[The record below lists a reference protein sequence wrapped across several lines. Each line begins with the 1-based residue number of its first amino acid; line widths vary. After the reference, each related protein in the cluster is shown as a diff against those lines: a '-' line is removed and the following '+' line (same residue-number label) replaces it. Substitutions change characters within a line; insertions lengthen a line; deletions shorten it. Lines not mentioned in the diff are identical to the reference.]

1 MNKEMMSKG
10 ERDEFHRLNRNTE
23 KTLKRAAVERSARLR
38 AEVEEQLSAIYP
50 QNDPRWVELTEAAR
64 NGVKE
69 LDERLAE
76 ICRKAGI
83 APECRPQLN
92 VSWYGRGESMF
103 KERRD
108 ELRKRMYSR
117 IEAIQQTAFT
127 KIEQRC
133 LDLQTRILAAG
144 LSSEAANEFL
154 QGWPTIE
161 ELMPA
166 PDIKEVQKVLK
177 TEPQRHLLDDGNP
190 DNYET

>member
-1 MNKEMMSKG
+1 MNEQMSKG

-50 QNDPRWVELTEAAR
+50 ENDPRWAALSEAAK
-64 NGVKE
+64 NGFRE
-69 LDERLAE
+69 LDDQLAE
-76 ICRKAGI
+76 KCRKAGI
-83 APECRPQLN
+83 APECRPSLN
-92 VSWYGRGESMF
+92 VSWYGRGENMV
-103 KERRD
+103 KVRRD

-117 IEAIQQTAFT
+117 IEAIQQTAFA

-154 QGWPTIE
+154 KGWPTIE

-166 PDIKEVQKVLK
+166 PDIKDVQKVLK
-177 TEPQRHLLDDGNP
+177 TEPRHLLQDVDTDDLIP
-190 DNYET
+190 R